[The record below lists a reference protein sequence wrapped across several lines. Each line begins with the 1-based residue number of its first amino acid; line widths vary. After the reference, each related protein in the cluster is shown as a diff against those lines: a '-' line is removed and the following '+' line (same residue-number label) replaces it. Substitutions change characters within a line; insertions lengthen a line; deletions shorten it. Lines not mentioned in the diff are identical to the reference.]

1 MQWGRNMK
9 VGRTGNNKFLK
20 QFNETSLLELIRTN
34 KQISKAGLAQLTG
47 LSPTACGIIVSN
59 LLEKGY
65 IREAGIGVSKGG
77 RRPNLYELN
86 PKSYYSIGVDIDVD
100 YIRFILMDIT
110 GKVEYRDKISS
121 SFDQSASDSI
131 ELIEKK
137 VQQIIEQNSINEN
150 RLLGV
155 GVSVPGMVDNI
166 THEIIFAPNLGWE
179 RVDLEHMMSS
189 MGNFSIYVD
198 NEAMCSAICENW
210 IGCCIE
216 QRDFVCIN
224 MKSGIGSSIFAGGNL
239 YRGCSGSAGE
249 IGHIMVDHSGPKC
262 ACGNY
267 GCLETLVSTRSMVE
281 KAQRLVRQGLICD
294 FSDELEID
302 SINSIDFI
310 IDAVKAGNESARVIL
325 VEAAGYLGLAL
336 ANLIN
341 TINPSRIVLG
351 KELVKFSEDILE
363 HLRNIALV
371 KALKYPASRVE
382 ILLSELGEDAS
393 ALGAAIIPLKKLF
406 GYRL

>member
-1 MQWGRNMK
+1 MK
-9 VGRTGNNKFLK
+9 VGNTGNNKYLK

-34 KQISKAGLAQLTG
+34 KQISKADLAQRTG
-47 LSPTACGIIVSN
+47 LSPTACGVIVSN
-59 LLEKGY
+59 LLEKSY
-65 IREAGIGVSKGG
+65 ISKAGIGISTGG
-77 RRPNLYELN
+77 RKPTLYELS
-86 PKSYYSIGVDIDVD
+86 PKSYFSIGVDIDVD

-110 GKVEYRDKISS
+110 GQVEYRDKIPSG
-121 SFDQSASDSI
+121 FFQSASEPI
-131 ELIEKK
+131 KLVEAKIH
-137 VQQIIEQNSINEN
+137 QIIQEHKIKEN

-155 GVSVPGMVDNI
+155 GVSIPGMVDSI

-179 RVDLEHMMSS
+179 RVDLEHMMASIGS
-189 MGNFSIYVD
+189 FPIYVD

-210 IGCCIE
+210 IGCCID
-216 QRDFVCIN
+216 QKDFVCIN

-249 IGHIMVDHSGPKC
+249 IGHITVDQNGPKC

-267 GCLETLVSTRSMVE
+267 GCLETLVSSKAMVE
-281 KAQRLVRQGLICD
+281 KAQRLVKQGLIAD
-294 FSDELEID
+294 FTDVDLITID
-302 SINSIDFI
+302 DI
-310 IDAVKAGNESARVIL
+310 ICSAKAGNEAARVIL
-325 VEAAGYLGLAL
+325 VDAAGYFGLAV

-341 TINPSRIVLG
+341 TINPSKIVLG

-363 HLRNIALV
+363 HLKNIAFA

-382 ILLSELGEDAS
+382 IITSEIGEDTS

>member
-1 MQWGRNMK
+1 MK
-9 VGRTGNNKFLK
+9 LGKTGNNKFLK

-34 KQISKAGLAQLTG
+34 RQVSKADLAQLTG

-65 IREAGIGVSKGG
+65 IREAGIGISKGG

-86 PKSYYSIGVDIDVD
+86 PKSYYSMGVDIDVD

-110 GKVEYRDKISS
+110 GNVEYRDMISS
-121 SFDQSASDSI
+121 RFDQSVSESI
-131 ELIEKK
+131 AVIEKK
-137 VQQIIEQNSINEN
+137 VYQIIKKNAIRED

-155 GVSVPGMVDNI
+155 GVSVPGMIDNI

-179 RVDLEHMMSS
+179 RVDLESMMSG
-189 MGNFSIYVD
+189 MGNFPIYVD
-198 NEAMCSAICENW
+198 NEAICSAISENW
-210 IGCCIE
+210 IGCCTE

-224 MKSGIGSSIFAGGNL
+224 MKSGIGSSIFADGNL

-249 IGHIMVDHSGPKC
+249 IGHIMVDHNGPKC

-267 GCLETLVSTRSMVE
+267 GCLETLVSSKSMVE
-281 KAQRLVRQGLICD
+281 KAQRLVRQGLIAD
-294 FSDELEID
+294 FSEELDIN

-325 VEAAGYLGLAL
+325 VEAAGYLGLAI

-363 HLRNIALV
+363 HMRSIALA

-382 ILLSELGEDAS
+382 MLISELGGDSS

>member
-1 MQWGRNMK
+1 MRLEK
-9 VGRTGNNKFLK
+9 TGNNKFLK

-34 KQISKAGLAQLTG
+34 KQISKADLAQLTG

-65 IREAGIGVSKGG
+65 ISEAGVGVSKGG

-86 PKSYYSIGVDIDVD
+86 PKSYFSIGVDIDVD

-110 GKVEYRDKISS
+110 GNVEYGDKISS
-121 SFDQSASDSI
+121 GFGQSAAESI
-131 ELIEKK
+131 KLVEEKIN
-137 VQQIIEQNSINEN
+137 QIIGRHKIRED

-155 GVSVPGMVDNI
+155 GVSVPGMIDNV
-166 THEIIFAPNLGWE
+166 THEVIFAPNLGWE

-189 MGNFSIYVD
+189 IGEFPIYVD

-210 IGCCIE
+210 IGCCTE
-216 QRDFVCIN
+216 QKNFVCIN
-224 MKSGIGSSIFAGGNL
+224 MKSGIGSSIFTDGNL
-239 YRGCSGSAGE
+239 YRGCCGSAGE
-249 IGHIMVDHSGPKC
+249 IGHITVDHNGPRC

-267 GCLETLVSTRSMVE
+267 GCLETLVSSRSMVE
-281 KAQRLVRQGLICD
+281 KAQRLVRQGLIAD
-294 FSDELEID
+294 FTEASDID
-302 SINSIDFI
+302 SITIDDIINS
-310 IDAVKAGNESARVIL
+310 ANAGNEAARVIL
-325 VEAAGYLGLAL
+325 VEAAGYLGLAV

-351 KELVKFSEDILE
+351 KELVKFTEDILE
-363 HLRNIALV
+363 HLRNIALA
-371 KALKYPASRVE
+371 KALRYPASKVE
-382 ILLSELGEDAS
+382 ILTSKLGDDTS
-393 ALGAAIIPLKKLF
+393 AMGAAIIPLKKLF

>member
-1 MQWGRNMK
+1 MK
-9 VGRTGNNKFLK
+9 LGKTGNNKFLK

-34 KQISKAGLAQLTG
+34 RQVSKADLAQLTG

-65 IREAGIGVSKGG
+65 IREAGIGISKGG

-110 GKVEYRDKISS
+110 GNVEYRDMISS
-121 SFDQSASDSI
+121 RFDQSVSESI
-131 ELIEKK
+131 AVIEKK
-137 VQQIIEQNSINEN
+137 VYQIIRQNAIRED

-179 RVDLEHMMSS
+179 RVDLESMMSG
-189 MGNFSIYVD
+189 MGNFPIYVD
-198 NEAMCSAICENW
+198 NEAMCSAISENW
-210 IGCCIE
+210 IGCCTE

-224 MKSGIGSSIFAGGNL
+224 MKSGIGSSIFADGNL

-249 IGHIMVDHSGPKC
+249 IGHIMVDHNGPKC

-267 GCLETLVSTRSMVE
+267 GCLETLVSSKSMVE
-281 KAQRLVRQGLICD
+281 KAQRLVRQGLIAD
-294 FSDELEID
+294 FSEELDIN

-325 VEAAGYLGLAL
+325 VEAAGYLGLAI

-363 HLRNIALV
+363 HMRSIALA

-382 ILLSELGEDAS
+382 MLISELGGDSS

>member
-1 MQWGRNMK
+1 MK
-9 VGRTGNNKFLK
+9 LGKTGNNKFLK
-20 QFNETSLLELIRTN
+20 QFNETSLLELIKLN
-34 KQISKAGLAQLTG
+34 KQISKADLAQLTG
-47 LSPTACGIIVSN
+47 LSPTACGVIVSN

-65 IREAGIGVSKGG
+65 IREAGIGISKGG

-110 GKVEYRDKISS
+110 GNVEYRDMISS
-121 SFDQSASDSI
+121 RFDQSVSESI
-131 ELIEKK
+131 AFIEKK
-137 VQQIIEQNSINEN
+137 VRQIIERNAIRED

-155 GVSVPGMVDNI
+155 GVSVPGMVDNV
-166 THEIIFAPNLGWE
+166 THEVIFAPNLGWE
-179 RVDLEHMMSS
+179 RVDLESMMSG
-189 MGNFSIYVD
+189 MGNFPIYVD
-198 NEAMCSAICENW
+198 NEAICSAISENW
-210 IGCCIE
+210 IGCCTE

-224 MKSGIGSSIFAGGNL
+224 MKSGIGSSIFADGNL

-249 IGHIMVDHSGPKC
+249 IGHIMVDHNGPKC

-267 GCLETLVSTRSMVE
+267 GCLETLVSSRSMVE
-281 KAQRLVRQGLICD
+281 KAQKLVRQGLIAD
-294 FSDELEID
+294 FSDELDIN

-325 VEAAGYLGLAL
+325 VEAAGYLGLAV

-363 HLRNIALV
+363 HMRNIALA

-382 ILLSELGEDAS
+382 ILASELGEDSS
-393 ALGAAIIPLKKLF
+393 ALGAAIVPLKKLF
-406 GYRL
+406 GHRL

>member
-1 MQWGRNMK
+1 MK
-9 VGRTGNNKFLK
+9 MGKTGNNKFLK

-34 KQISKAGLAQLTG
+34 KQISKADLAQLTG

-59 LLEKGY
+59 LLEKNY
-65 IREAGIGVSKGG
+65 ISEAGIGISKGG
-77 RRPNLYELN
+77 RRPNLFELT
-86 PKSYYSIGVDIDVD
+86 PKSYFSIGVDIDVD

-110 GKVEYRDKISS
+110 GQVEYRDKIPSG
-121 SFDQSASDSI
+121 FAQSVPESI
-131 ELIEKK
+131 KLVEEKIH
-137 VQQIIEQNSINEN
+137 QIIQEYKIKDD

-155 GVSVPGMVDNI
+155 GVSIPGMVDNI
-166 THEIIFAPNLGWE
+166 THEVIFAPNLGWE
-179 RVDLEHMMSS
+179 RVDLEHMMASIGS
-189 MGNFSIYVD
+189 FPIYVD

-210 IGCCIE
+210 IGCCID
-216 QRDFVCIN
+216 QKDFVCIN

-249 IGHIMVDHSGPKC
+249 IGHITVDQNGPKC

-267 GCLETLVSTRSMVE
+267 GCLETLVSSKAMVE
-281 KAQRLVRQGLICD
+281 KAQRLVKQGLIAD
-294 FSDELEID
+294 FTDVDLITID
-302 SINSIDFI
+302 DI
-310 IDAVKAGNESARVIL
+310 ICSAKAGNEAARVIL
-325 VEAAGYLGLAL
+325 VDAAGYFGLAV

-341 TINPSRIVLG
+341 TINPSKIVLG

-363 HLRNIALV
+363 HLKNIAFA

-382 ILLSELGEDAS
+382 IITSEIGEDTS

>member
-1 MQWGRNMK
+1 MK
-9 VGRTGNNKFLK
+9 MGKTGNNKFLK

-34 KQISKAGLAQLTG
+34 KQISKADLAQLTG

-59 LLEKGY
+59 LLEKSY
-65 IREAGIGVSKGG
+65 ISEAGIGISTGG
-77 RRPNLYELN
+77 RRPNLYGLN
-86 PKSYYSIGVDIDVD
+86 PKSYFSIGVDIDVD

-110 GKVEYRDKISS
+110 GKVEYRDKIPSG
-121 SFDQSASDSI
+121 FEQSVSKSI
-131 ELIEKK
+131 KLIEGKLN
-137 VQQIIEQNSINEN
+137 QIIQEYEIKED

-155 GVSVPGMVDNI
+155 GVSIPGMVDNI

-179 RVDLEHMMSS
+179 RVDLEHMMA
-189 MGNFSIYVD
+189 SIGSFPIYID

-210 IGCCIE
+210 IGCCLD
-216 QRDFVCIN
+216 QKDFVCIN

-249 IGHIMVDHSGPKC
+249 IGHIMVDHNGIKC

-267 GCLETLVSTRSMVE
+267 GCLETLVSSKSIVE
-281 KAQRLVRQGLICD
+281 KAKRLIRQGLIAD
-294 FSDELEID
+294 FTEDLD
-302 SINSIDFI
+302 
-310 IDAVKAGNESARVIL
+310 IDAITIDDIFSSASNGNEAARVIL
-325 VEAAGYLGLAL
+325 VEAAGYLGLAV

-341 TINPSRIVLG
+341 TINPSKIVLG
-351 KELVKFSEDILE
+351 KELVRFSEDVLE
-363 HLRNIALV
+363 NLKNIAFA

-382 ILLSELGEDAS
+382 IITSEIGEDTS

>member
-1 MQWGRNMK
+1 MK
-9 VGRTGNNKFLK
+9 LGKTGNNKFLK

-34 KQISKAGLAQLTG
+34 RQVSKADLAQLTG

-65 IREAGIGVSKGG
+65 IREAGIGISKGG

-110 GKVEYRDKISS
+110 GNVEYRDMISS
-121 SFDQSASDSI
+121 RFDQSVSESI
-131 ELIEKK
+131 AVIEKK
-137 VQQIIEQNSINEN
+137 VYQIIKQNAIRED

-179 RVDLEHMMSS
+179 RVDLESMMSG
-189 MGNFSIYVD
+189 MGNFPIYVD
-198 NEAMCSAICENW
+198 NEAMCSAISENW
-210 IGCCIE
+210 IGCCTE

-224 MKSGIGSSIFAGGNL
+224 MKSGIGSSIFADGNL

-249 IGHIMVDHSGPKC
+249 IGHIMVDHNGPKC

-267 GCLETLVSTRSMVE
+267 GCLETLVSSKSMVE
-281 KAQRLVRQGLICD
+281 KAQRLVRQGLIAD
-294 FSDELEID
+294 FSEELDIN

-325 VEAAGYLGLAL
+325 VEAAGYLGLAI

-363 HLRNIALV
+363 HMRSIALA

-382 ILLSELGEDAS
+382 MLISELGGDSS

>member
-1 MQWGRNMK
+1 MK
-9 VGRTGNNKFLK
+9 LGKTGNNKFLK
-20 QFNETSLLELIRTN
+20 QFNETSLLELIRLN
-34 KQISKAGLAQLTG
+34 KQISKADLAQLTG
-47 LSPTACGIIVSN
+47 LSPTACGTIVSN

-65 IREAGIGVSKGG
+65 IREAGIGISKGG

-110 GKVEYRDKISS
+110 GNVEYRDMISS
-121 SFDQSASDSI
+121 RSDQSLPESI
-131 ELIEKK
+131 AFIEKK
-137 VQQIIEQNSINEN
+137 AHQIIEQNAIRED

-179 RVDLEHMMSS
+179 RVDLESRLS
-189 MGNFSIYVD
+189 GMGNFPIYVD
-198 NEAMCSAICENW
+198 NEAICSAISENW
-210 IGCCIE
+210 IGCCTE

-224 MKSGIGSSIFAGGNL
+224 MKSGIGSSIFADGNL

-249 IGHIMVDHSGPKC
+249 IGHIMVDHNGPKC

-267 GCLETLVSTRSMVE
+267 GCLETLVSSRSMVE
-281 KAQRLVRQGLICD
+281 KAQKLVRQGLIAD
-294 FSDELEID
+294 FSDELDIN

-310 IDAVKAGNESARVIL
+310 LDAVKAGNESARVIL
-325 VEAAGYLGLAL
+325 VEAAGYLGLAV

-363 HLRNIALV
+363 HMRNIALA

-382 ILLSELGEDAS
+382 ILASELGEDSS

-406 GYRL
+406 GHRL